1 MAILL
6 APASCPDVPSRPGL
20 HRASTVKLFAWNTVF
35 LVPPAAAAPGS
46 RRHRCGRPKT
56 QNHGRQTGPLSTVLP
71 VVSAYCLLLTA
82 GIHDRCES
90 VRARC
95 F

>member
-35 LVPPAAAAPGS
+35 LQ
-46 RRHRCGRPKT
+46 KT
-56 QNHGRQTGPLSTVLP
+56 LFRL
-71 VVSAYCLLLTA
+71 A
-82 GIHDRCES
+82 
-90 VRARC
+90 
-95 F
+95 